1 MAAQDGCQPLHGINL
16 TGAVVFINDSSRCP
30 LETVARN
37 YGNTSAYALVVASR
51 TTGSYRYHVYR
62 ARKLAAMPSRRAV
75 VEARK
80 PSQPAAEAGAV
91 GAGAGGGAAGAG
103 AAAREGGAAGAGAVA
118 AGGDV
123 SKRDVV
129 DTKRLTDTSVDDI
142 DIELTPVGILVFVI
156 FMSSSLVV
164 IYLLIQYLVYVIIG
178 MFVLASSV
186 ALIGVLE
193 PLVHRLP
200 VGTTKVPSSVLPCFY
215 VQLEVRQVCVIV
227 LSVGVAFSFVVIRHN
242 PKSWLLQDALGIIF
256 CVYMIKTLR
265 MPNLMVISVL
275 LILLF
280 FYDIFFV
287 FLTPFILPRGDSI
300 MVEVARGGGSDELI
314 PMVMRVPRLGDHDLA
329 ACFGEWSLLG
339 LGDILIPGFLVAYV
353 HSFDLIASQ
362 RRLYYTTTVI
372 AYGVGLVVTFVALFL
387 MKTAQP
393 ALLYLVPAT
402 LIPVVVIARHRGEL
416 HDIWILHVIS
426 FTSQSSCEKP
436 YGIDLKNKVV
446 LIQDTGN
453 CTLQKAMQIYKDAGA
468 YGLIIGLASNK
479 IDDISVEKTASSVTD
494 LVLIFATNKTAAFL
508 GKIMIPKQPLPA
520 KFFTKNMEVDPGL
533 AVIGSSQ
540 SYLWGLVRTGRE
552 TGIRYVCEVHS
563 RQMRRRRLS
572 GSSGSA
578 ASQAPSR
585 PQGMN
590 VIEEESSLDVSPV
603 WVLSFVV
610 FMTTMLVV
618 LYLFIRYLVY
628 FIHGMFALSASVA
641 VLGVLEPLAY
651 KMPCGT
657 GRLPDG
663 AIPCFHGSLEVRQAL
678 VLFAAVIVPAIW
690 VYIRHHPLSWIMQDL
705 LGVCFSVYILRVLRM
720 PNLKICT
727 LLLSILFFYDIF
739 FVFLTPHLIPKG
751 DSIMVEVA
759 RGGGSKE
766 QIPMV
771 MRCRGLGTNISAC
784 LNTYSLL
791 GFGDILVPVSCLLVA
806 FLRGFDLINVGGCLY
821 FPVALIFY
829 GLGLIATFAGLY
841 LMRLAQPALLYL
853 VPFTV
858 IPTLT
863 IARCRGELDD
873 IWNGKTAS
881 VTICVCA

>member
-1 MAAQDGCQPLHGINL
+1 
-16 TGAVVFINDSSRCP
+16 
-30 LETVARN
+30 
-37 YGNTSAYALVVASR
+37 
-51 TTGSYRYHVYR
+51 
-62 ARKLAAMPSRRAV
+62 
-75 VEARK
+75 
-80 PSQPAAEAGAV
+80 
-91 GAGAGGGAAGAG
+91 
-103 AAAREGGAAGAGAVA
+103 
-118 AGGDV
+118 
-123 SKRDVV
+123 
-129 DTKRLTDTSVDDI
+129 
-142 DIELTPVGILVFVI
+142 
-156 FMSSSLVV
+156 
-164 IYLLIQYLVYVIIG
+164 
-178 MFVLASSV
+178 
-186 ALIGVLE
+186 
-193 PLVHRLP
+193 
-200 VGTTKVPSSVLPCFY
+200 
-215 VQLEVRQVCVIV
+215 
-227 LSVGVAFSFVVIRHN
+227 
-242 PKSWLLQDALGIIF
+242 
-256 CVYMIKTLR
+256 
-265 MPNLMVISVL
+265 
-275 LILLF
+275 
-280 FYDIFFV
+280 
-287 FLTPFILPRGDSI
+287 
-300 MVEVARGGGSDELI
+300 
-314 PMVMRVPRLGDHDLA
+314 
-329 ACFGEWSLLG
+329 
-339 LGDILIPGFLVAYV
+339 
-353 HSFDLIASQ
+353 
-362 RRLYYTTTVI
+362 
-372 AYGVGLVVTFVALFL
+372 
-387 MKTAQP
+387 
-393 ALLYLVPAT
+393 
-402 LIPVVVIARHRGEL
+402 
-416 HDIWILHVIS
+416 
-426 FTSQSSCEKP
+426 
-436 YGIDLKNKVV
+436 
-446 LIQDTGN
+446 
-453 CTLQKAMQIYKDAGA
+453 
-468 YGLIIGLASNK
+468 
-479 IDDISVEKTASSVTD
+479 
-494 LVLIFATNKTAAFL
+494 
-508 GKIMIPKQPLPA
+508 
-520 KFFTKNMEVDPGL
+520 
-533 AVIGSSQ
+533 
-540 SYLWGLVRTGRE
+540 
-552 TGIRYVCEVHS
+552 
-563 RQMRRRRLS
+563 MRRRRLS

-739 FVFLTPHLIPKG
+739 FVFLTPHLIPAKMTHNASTSFVNASGKG

-771 MRCRGLGTNISAC
+771 MRVPRFGNQDISAC

-791 GFGDILVPVSCLLVA
+791 GFGDILVPGLLVA

-873 IWNGKTAS
+873 IWNGKTPEEPSLSESDISGAEEPSKATDAWNLGAQPVQAAFQPAGSYGIALAGHAS
-881 VTICVCA
+881 QTLTPEKLL

>member
-1 MAAQDGCQPLHGINL
+1 MVLTPPRKAGVGAASL
-16 TGAVVFINDSSRCP
+16 
-30 LETVARN
+30 VAAIVLAFVSM
-37 YGNTSAYALVVASR
+37 TDAQEIAVASLI
-51 TTGSYRYHVYR
+51 TPSDHPIQLCMSYY
-62 ARKLAAMPSRRAV
+62 P
-75 VEARK
+75 EFK
-80 PSQPAAEAGAV
+80 PLPEGPDAAEV
-91 GAGAGGGAAGAG
+91 
-103 AAAREGGAAGAGAVA
+103 
-118 AGGDV
+118 
-123 SKRDVV
+123 
-129 DTKRLTDTSVDDI
+129 
-142 DIELTPVGILVFVI
+142 
-156 FMSSSLVV
+156 
-164 IYLLIQYLVYVIIG
+164 
-178 MFVLASSV
+178 
-186 ALIGVLE
+186 
-193 PLVHRLP
+193 
-200 VGTTKVPSSVLPCFY
+200 
-215 VQLEVRQVCVIV
+215 
-227 LSVGVAFSFVVIRHN
+227 
-242 PKSWLLQDALGIIF
+242 
-256 CVYMIKTLR
+256 
-265 MPNLMVISVL
+265 
-275 LILLF
+275 
-280 FYDIFFV
+280 
-287 FLTPFILPRGDSI
+287 
-300 MVEVARGGGSDELI
+300 
-314 PMVMRVPRLGDHDLA
+314 
-329 ACFGEWSLLG
+329 
-339 LGDILIPGFLVAYV
+339 
-353 HSFDLIASQ
+353 
-362 RRLYYTTTVI
+362 
-372 AYGVGLVVTFVALFL
+372 
-387 MKTAQP
+387 
-393 ALLYLVPAT
+393 
-402 LIPVVVIARHRGEL
+402 
-416 HDIWILHVIS
+416 LHVIS

-508 GKIMIPKQPLPA
+508 EKIMIPKQPLPA
-520 KFFTKNMEVDPGL
+520 KFFTKNMEIDPGL
-533 AVIGSSQ
+533 AVIWFLAVLSVGIGSYWS
-540 SYLWGLVRTGRE
+540 GN
-552 TGIRYVCEVHS
+552 IRHQVYVCEVHS

-739 FVFLTPHLIPKG
+739 FVFLTPHLIPAKMTHNASTSFVNASGKG

-771 MRCRGLGTNISAC
+771 MRVPRFGNQDISAC

-791 GFGDILVPVSCLLVA
+791 GFGDILVPGLLVA

-873 IWNGKTAS
+873 IWNGKTPEEPSLSESDISGAEEPSKATDAWNLGAQPVQAAFQPARSYGIALAGHAS
-881 VTICVCA
+881 QTLTPEKLL

>member
-1 MAAQDGCQPLHGINL
+1 MFTKEYEMDASLILVWFIATFSVAA
-16 TGAVVFINDSSRCP
+16 GAFWAG
-30 LETVARN
+30 TV
-37 YGNTSAYALVVASR
+37 SDQI
-51 TTGSYRYHVYR
+51 YRYHVYR

-287 FLTPFILPRGDSI
+287 FLTPFILPKSNPHNDTNSFAKSSGRGDSI

-416 HDIWILHVIS
+416 HDIWYGFKPATPPPSEEDAEPPAVDQGKEQPKDSRRKSLDSSEGPLRLKKPAPLSILHVIS

-739 FVFLTPHLIPKG
+739 FVFLTPHLIPAKMTHNASTSFVNASGKG

-791 GFGDILVPVSCLLVA
+791 GFGDILVPQCI
-806 FLRGFDLINVGGCLY
+806 D
-821 FPVALIFY
+821 
-829 GLGLIATFAGLY
+829 
-841 LMRLAQPALLYL
+841 
-853 VPFTV
+853 
-858 IPTLT
+858 
-863 IARCRGELDD
+863 EE
-873 IWNGKTAS
+873 
-881 VTICVCA
+881 